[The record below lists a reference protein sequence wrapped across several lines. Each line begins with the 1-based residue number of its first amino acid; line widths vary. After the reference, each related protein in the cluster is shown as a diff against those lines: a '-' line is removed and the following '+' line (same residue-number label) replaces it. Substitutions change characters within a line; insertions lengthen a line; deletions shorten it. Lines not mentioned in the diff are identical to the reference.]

1 MSATEPTNEKV
12 DKIVS
17 DDEDEDL
24 DQLVADLQSNPG
36 AGDEEEEEE
45 NDSSFKAV
53 PEELLQTDPRV
64 GLTDDEVTKR
74 RKRYGLNQMAEE
86 QENLVLKFVMFFVG
100 PIQFVMEAAAVLAAG
115 LEDWVDF
122 GVICALLLLN
132 AFVGFIQEYQAGS
145 IVDELKKTLANSA
158 LFVIKGKLF

>member
-17 DDEDEDL
+17 DDEDEDI

-36 AGDEEEEEE
+36 AGDEEEEE

-64 GLTDDEVTKR
+64 GLTDDEVTK
-74 RKRYGLNQMAEE
+74 EE
-86 QENLVLKFVMFFVG
+86 RDTV
-100 PIQFVMEAAAVLAAG
+100 
-115 LEDWVDF
+115 
-122 GVICALLLLN
+122 
-132 AFVGFIQEYQAGS
+132 
-145 IVDELKKTLANSA
+145 
-158 LFVIKGKLF
+158 